1 MAARIFALCLL
12 IPLPALWAQGGAGV
26 ALVNVEQVLAEALPV
41 RAALDSVDAEV
52 AARQRELAQRE
63 EALREMTQTYRAQ
76 ASLWSE
82 EVRSQQQ
89 REIIEE
95 SLELEE
101 LESGLRSFLD
111 AREAD
116 VIRPIFE
123 RITEAIRQVA
133 EEKGIDLVLRSD
145 AAVYSAQSLNLT
157 EEVIERIN
165 ESDLGDID
173 LPPQESDE

>member
-1 MAARIFALCLL
+1 MAVRIFTLCLL

-41 RAALDSVDAEV
+41 RAALDTVDAEV

-63 EALREMTQTYRAQ
+63 EELREMTQTYRAQ

-157 EEVIERIN
+157 EEVIELIN
-165 ESDLGDID
+165 ESDLGEID
-173 LPPQESDE
+173 FPPQESDE